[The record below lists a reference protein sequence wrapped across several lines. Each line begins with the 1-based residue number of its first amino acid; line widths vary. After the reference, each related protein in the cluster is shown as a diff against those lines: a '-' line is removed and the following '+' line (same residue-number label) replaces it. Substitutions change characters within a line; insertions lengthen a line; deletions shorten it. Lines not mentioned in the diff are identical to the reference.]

1 MRYFGLKTV
10 NSLMLG
16 YVWNIL
22 FVLIISNKFS
32 HPKKLFPALDEKTDL
47 PLEQIWSKS
56 SANATFA

>member
-47 PLEQIWSKS
+47 PL
-56 SANATFA
+56 